1 MDELG
6 KILQNYE
13 EMYNSARVRFLNSHI
28 TLDQEH
34 ELFIM
39 ADKYARSAI
48 IAWVEKEI
56 LPDNPYPTKIFTEP
70 TKEQYALFHKIL
82 QEHGLTLDKFS
93 GAFGRKVHENC
104 LQEIKARLHG

>member
-39 ADKYARSAI
+39 ADKYAHSAI
-48 IAWVEKEI
+48 IAWVEEEI
-56 LPDNPYPTKIFTEP
+56 LPEELKGNEDMIITKSPAYVAGHNF
-70 TKEQYALFHKIL
+70 
-82 QEHGLTLDKFS
+82 
-93 GAFGRKVHENC
+93 C
-104 LQEIKARLHG
+104 LQEIKARLHE